1 MHFPEGITG
10 LQLDTAAR
18 MAMWKEGYDFG
29 HGTGHGVGSFLNVH
43 EGPMQI
49 RKNKRTDTLIGFQE
63 GMTITDEPGLYIAG
77 SFGVRIENVLLAV
90 KARKNAFGKF
100 LKFEPLTLCPIDTRP
115 IDFTMLNKSEI
126 NWLNAYHEEVRNRLL
141 PLLEKGEDR
150 RWLIEHT
157 KKLVK

>member
-1 MHFPEGITG
+1 
-10 LQLDTAAR
+10 
-18 MAMWKEGYDFG
+18 
-29 HGTGHGVGSFLNVH
+29 
-43 EGPMQI
+43 
-49 RKNKRTDTLIGFQE
+49 
-63 GMTITDEPGLYIAG
+63 MTITDEPGLYIAG

-115 IDFTMLNKSEI
+115 IDFTMLNKYEI

>member
-1 MHFPEGITG
+1 
-10 LQLDTAAR
+10 
-18 MAMWKEGYDFG
+18 
-29 HGTGHGVGSFLNVH
+29 
-43 EGPMQI
+43 MQI

-90 KARKNAFGKF
+90 KARKNSFGKF

-141 PLLEKGEDR
+141 PLLEKSEDR